1 MNMKPHTFQ
10 QFLRNLTSISE
21 EAITEIEAS
30 GIRKSVKASAIFF
43 SASGPFSK
51 LLFLEKGL
59 VRSYRVIDGKDI
71 TFYFFTAGE
80 FAVDYESFL
89 KESGISLFFDAL
101 VVCDYLEFSKPTIEA
116 LYDLF
121 PVFERVGRIMAE
133 QAYLSATSRVK
144 ELQAESLQ
152 DRYLKLLAR
161 NPELFQ
167 QIPQY
172 HIASYLGVK
181 PQSLS
186 RVRAKLTGKIY

>member
-1 MNMKPHTFQ
+1 M
-10 QFLRNLTSISE
+10 
-21 EAITEIEAS
+21 
-30 GIRKSVKASAIFF
+30 RKSVEANSIFF
-43 SASGPFSK
+43 SASEPFSK

-89 KESGISLFFDAL
+89 KESESSLFFEAL
-101 VVCDYLEFSKPTIEA
+101 VDCDYLEFSKSTIEA
-116 LYDLF
+116 LYDSF
-121 PVFERVGRIMAE
+121 PAFERVGRIMAE

>member
-1 MNMKPHTFQ
+1 MKPHTFQ

-71 TFYFFTAGE
+71 TFYFFTVGE

-89 KESGISLFFDAL
+89 KESGSSLFFEAL
-101 VVCDYLEFSKPTIEA
+101 VDCDYLEFSKPTIEA

>member
-71 TFYFFTAGE
+71 TFYFFTVGE